1 MCSGCK
7 GYPSLFQIA
16 FKTAYKDTCYAV
28 KSHKLTAGEQDVINK
43 KNTSGDINWR
53 PKLGK

>member
-53 PKLGK
+53 PKLGE